1 MTSPILPLA
10 HTITQDRIR
19 KAEAARL
26 AREIAQDPP
35 RQPQRRIR
43 TLAARLSF
51 VTR

>member
-1 MTSPILPLA
+1 MTSPIPPLA

-26 AREIAQDPP
+26 ARGITQEAP
-35 RQPQRRIR
+35 RQPQRRFR
-43 TLAARLSF
+43 TLAARLSP